1 MTSVHLTEVTNESGN
16 ALLKLST
23 NHTPYYDP
31 TLYHHPASKL
41 NGEV

>member
-1 MTSVHLTEVTNESGN
+1 MTSVHLTEVTNKSGN

-23 NHTPYYDP
+23 NHTPYDP
-31 TLYHHPASKL
+31 TLYHHPTSKL